1 MTDLPLRVR
10 PGPGLMQ
17 DDVEVDDIAGSL
29 SAGAWDLSAE
39 RARRGAHGFVLASG
53 RGEVRLD
60 SAATGIEAPC
70 VIWLPSGMH
79 ASVRLEAG
87 ARGVAM
93 TVSDAALGRVVP
105 ASSIAGALRQ
115 AIDRP
120 LLGTRLEA
128 ATARATI
135 RDLEDMRR
143 EALEDLPGMRE
154 AIMCRL
160 CLVLIAFWR
169 LGGVATQKQASPR
182 VLVQNFMQL
191 VELNARAQWRVSDYA
206 RSMGISTD
214 RLTSAIRRATGQSPL
229 ELVHGRLLE
238 DAESL
243 LERSAL
249 QVREIADALGFRDA
263 GYFNRFFTR
272 LKGISPGRYRQQ
284 VRRRA
289 SPDGSYA
296 AWP

>member
-1 MTDLPLRVR
+1 MSETVTRPL
-10 PGPGLMQ
+10 PGLGQ
-17 DDVEVDDIAGSL
+17 DVEVDDIAGAL
-29 SAGAWDLSAE
+29 SAAEWDFSAQ
-39 RARRGAHGFVLASG
+39 RARQGAHGFVLASG
-53 RGEVRLD
+53 RGTVRLD
-60 SAATGIEAPC
+60 NAASAIEAPC
-70 VIWLPSGMH
+70 VIWLPSGMRG
-79 ASVRLEAG
+79 SVRLEAG

-105 ASSIAGALRQ
+105 ASSIAGPLRQ

-120 LLGTRLEA
+120 LLGMRIEA
-128 ATARATI
+128 AAARASI
-135 RDLEDMRR
+135 RDLEEIRR
-143 EALEDLPGMRE
+143 EALEELPGMRE
-154 AIMCRL
+154 AMMSRL

-169 LGGVATQKQASPR
+169 LGGVAQPQAAPR
-182 VLVQNFMQL
+182 VLVQTFMQL

-206 RSMGISTD
+206 RTMGISTD

-229 ELVHGRLLE
+229 ELVHGRLLD

-249 QVREIADALGFRDA
+249 QVSEIADALGFRDA
-263 GYFNRFFTR
+263 GYFNRFFSR

>member
-1 MTDLPLRVR
+1 MDQQTTPL
-10 PGPGLMQ
+10 PGPGLAQ
-17 DDVEVDDIAGSL
+17 DVEVADIAGSQSPVEWDF
-29 SAGAWDLSAE
+29 SAAK
-39 RARRGAHGFVLASG
+39 ARLGAHGFVLASG
-53 RGEVRLD
+53 RGEVRIG
-60 SAATGIEAPC
+60 TTIGTIEAPC
-70 VIWLPSGMH
+70 VIWLPSGIQG
-79 ASVRLEAG
+79 SVRLDAG
-87 ARGVAM
+87 ARGLAM

-105 ASSIAGALRQ
+105 ASSIAGPLRQ

-120 LLGTRLEA
+120 LLGIRIDA
-128 ATARATI
+128 ATARAAI

-143 EALEDLPGMRE
+143 ETLEDLPGMRE
-154 AIMCRL
+154 AVMSRL

-169 LGGVATQKQASPR
+169 LGGVATQQQASPR
-182 VLVQNFMQL
+182 VLVQGFIQL

-206 RSMGISTD
+206 RAMGISTD

-229 ELVHGRLLE
+229 ELVHRRLLE

-249 QVREIADALGFRDA
+249 QVSEIADALGFRDA
-263 GYFNRFFTR
+263 GYFNRFFSR

-284 VRRRA
+284 MQRLRA
-289 SPDGSYA
+289 GRDGSYA